1 MFSFYRQFSLL
12 LVAFRRLKF
21 LIHEMQILLHL
32 FLDCILFRPSR
43 LKAHIFFLWYQTIL
57 SDMAALTSRRQLRDS
72 PKYTNYHATALILVD
87 LPHQWQ
93 NVSVFHFL
101 RGMSIGQPKIAL
113 KFYFRKLYLLS
124 FLGWLVVL
132 QIFSVAIFCSL
143 RQNYEYFPL
152 YTLYAVIETSLIW

>member
-21 LIHEMQILLHL
+21 FIDEMQILLHL

-43 LKAHIFFLWYQTIL
+43 LKAHIFFMWYQTIL

-72 PKYTNYHATALILVD
+72 PKIHELSRNSAYTSRSHTS
-87 LPHQWQ
+87 
-93 NVSVFHFL
+93 VSVFHFL
-101 RGMSIGQPKIAL
+101 RGMSTGQPRIAL

-152 YTLYAVIETSLIW
+152 YALYAVVETSLIW

>member
-1 MFSFYRQFSLL
+1 MKC
-12 LVAFRRLKF
+12 KF
-21 LIHEMQILLHL
+21 CFICSWIV
-32 FLDCILFRPSR
+32 FFFRPSR
-43 LKAHIFFLWYQTIL
+43 LKAHIFFMWYQTIL

-72 PKYTNYHATALILVD
+72 PKIHELSRNSAYTSRSHTS
-87 LPHQWQ
+87 
-93 NVSVFHFL
+93 VSVFHFL
-101 RGMSIGQPKIAL
+101 RGMSTGQPRIAL

-152 YTLYAVIETSLIW
+152 YALYAVVETSLIW